1 MLTTHEIENLVGSIV
16 ARLRPQKVIVF
27 GSYAKGMATA
37 RSDLDL
43 FVLMNTDLPMTRRA
57 DGVRPLISRMPV
69 RVDVLIYTPEE
80 MEAYSGDE
88 SSIVSTVLRTGW
100 TVFDDGSSERSPL
113 VERVEDDEN
122 TSRIRAE

>member
-1 MLTTHEIENLVGSIV
+1 MLTDSEIAALVGRIV
-16 ARLRPQKVIVF
+16 ARLDPQKVIVF

-57 DGVRPLISRMPV
+57 DGVRSLLSRMPV
-69 RVDVLIYTPEE
+69 RVDVLVYTPEE
-80 MEAYSGDE
+80 VDAYSRDE

-100 TVFDDGSSERSPL
+100 TVYDSGSSERSPL
-113 VERVEDDEN
+113 VNRVDDDEN
-122 TSRIRAE
+122 GSRIRVE